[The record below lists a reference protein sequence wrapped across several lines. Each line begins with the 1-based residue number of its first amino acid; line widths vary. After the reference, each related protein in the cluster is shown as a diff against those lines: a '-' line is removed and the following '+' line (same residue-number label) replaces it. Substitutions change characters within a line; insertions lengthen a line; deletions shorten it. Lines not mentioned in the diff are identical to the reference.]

1 MCINCINR
9 EGMYLIY
16 PGKELDIE
24 TRKQRLYHYTSFD
37 SFVRIWLTKT
47 LKFGEVTNMND
58 LFENNPSV
66 QTSVNNAECLD
77 AYLKEKKKYKQ
88 ISLAMDYD
96 SYTLGCMSPMMWGQY
111 ADKARGVCIEF
122 SYKKLIDNMDN
133 SMLHDVINYDSKLPE
148 TPTIT
153 KEDADDWDS
162 YFRSHKKE
170 EFFTKHNSWSKE
182 NEYRIVSKEKQF
194 LNIKDTITAIYI
206 AKYRSTERECIEKLL
221 ESSNDVCL
229 KCIYKDSMPSIGTYF
244 NVCDIE
250 MRKDHYKYIEE
261 NGKVRN
267 RRPDEM

>member
-1 MCINCINR
+1 MSRTNINS
-9 EGMYLIY
+9 
-16 PGKELDIE
+16 GKELDIE

-66 QTSVNNAECLD
+66 QSTVND
-77 AYLKEKKKYKQ
+77 AKYIDTYLEEKKKYKQ
-88 ISLAMDYD
+88 ISLTMDYD

-111 ADKARGVCIEF
+111 ADKTRGVCIEF
-122 SYKKLIDNMDN
+122 SYEKLKEKIED
-133 SMLHDVINYDSKLPE
+133 SMLHDAVKYDSKLPV

-162 YFRSHKKE
+162 YFRNHKKE
-170 EFFTKHNSWSKE
+170 EFFTKHDSWSKE
-182 NEYRIVSKEKQF
+182 NEYRIVSKEKKF
-194 LNIKDTITAIYI
+194 LKIDDAISAIYI
-206 AKYRSTERECIEKLL
+206 AKYGSKERECIEKLL

-229 KCIYKDSMPSIGTYF
+229 KCFYKDSMPSIGTYF

-250 MRKDHYKYIEE
+250 MRKEHYKYIEE